1 MWDLFL
7 MKKLIKN
14 KICGSMNSAYMH
26 DSLQKVNICG
36 YCSLNSNRNT
46 PKCVKTKKKKK
57 RTKRSLETQTW
68 NPNTHEFPKKKRLW
82 WHNANKKQNPQN
94 TIFGLL
100 NFSPYILIAIN
111 FGPFYFQLSIH
122 FRRKMFVHSLNF
134 GQVAKI
140 HVNFYIG
147 QFTA

>member
-1 MWDLFL
+1 
-7 MKKLIKN
+7 MKFVGPWTVH
-14 KICGSMNSAYMH
+14 ICTVHCRKSTFAVTVH
-26 DSLQKVNICG
+26 WTVTAILQNAWK
-36 YCSLNSNRNT
+36 
-46 PKCVKTKKKKK
+46 PKKKKK
-57 RTKRSLETQTW
+57 RTKRSLETQTL

-100 NFSPYILIAIN
+100 NFSPYILVAIN

-134 GQVAKI
+134 EQVAKI
-140 HVNFYIG
+140 HMNFYIG